1 MKRLLMIM
9 TTAAATMSFAA
20 VPAWAQF
27 NNNGGHNVAGTDY
40 IDPANVTGSAT
51 TEQPAAD
58 GSSAED
64 SSNGS
69 NMDGDYLVATT
80 PGNGRGQ
87 WHSENTDVPHT
98 VRWTFDQ
105 NYNLR
110 DMWLWNGNQRAG
122 FTDRGIR
129 DVEVWTSADGSD
141 FSQLMGSYIFT
152 RAPGGT
158 PYNHDM
164 DENSNFCEGCNEV
177 NLFGASLAAV
187 ELRMTKPIG
196 ESNYGAQSLF
206 VVEEVRFNIGE
217 RKSEPLDYTWN
228 VTFGEWTTAS
238 PNWTPTGG
246 PPGNPRAVAPA
257 NHTATFGSAITS
269 DRTVITET
277 AVSARAITFDNV
289 NTYTIAGNGSVNLI
303 APTGAGLSTSIT
315 GIQGM
320 HQFQAAVNLH
330 TDTTVN
336 IASDSTLI
344 FHNAL
349 DLNNNVLNKTGAGEL
364 AIRNDLLTSGGT
376 LNCAE
381 GTCSGSGTISG
392 DVNNNGGTISPG
404 NSSGGQSVIPEPTT
418 LLLVMIGAMGLFAFR
433 RGFRREE

>member
-1 MKRLLMIM
+1 
-9 TTAAATMSFAA
+9 
-20 VPAWAQF
+20 
-27 NNNGGHNVAGTDY
+27 
-40 IDPANVTGSAT
+40 
-51 TEQPAAD
+51 
-58 GSSAED
+58 
-64 SSNGS
+64 
-69 NMDGDYLVATT
+69 
-80 PGNGRGQ
+80 
-87 WHSENTDVPHT
+87 
-98 VRWTFDQ
+98 
-105 NYNLR
+105 
-110 DMWLWNGNQRAG
+110 MWLWNGNPPG
-122 FTDRGIR
+122 YSDRGIR
-129 DVEVWTSADGSD
+129 DVEVWTSADGSS
-141 FSQLMGSYIFT
+141 FSQLTSSYIFT
-152 RAPGGT
+152 RAPASN

-164 DENSNFCEGCNEV
+164 DENRNFCAGCNEV
-177 NLFGASLAAV
+177 NLGGASLAAV
-187 ELRMTKPIG
+187 ELRMIKPIG
-196 ESNYGAQSLF
+196 ESNYGAQLL

-217 RKSEPLDYTWN
+217 GVPGGEPLDFTWN
-228 VTFGEWTTAS
+228 VDSFGEWTTAN

-246 PPGNPRAVAPA
+246 PPGDPGAVGFA

-269 DRTVITET
+269 NKTVSTET
-277 AVSARAITFDNV
+277 AVSVRAITFDNV
-289 NTYTIAGNGSVNLI
+289 NTYNIAGTGSVNLI
-303 APTGAGLSTSIT
+303 APTGAGLSTQIT
-315 GIQGM
+315 GVQGT